1 MNALVV
7 ALLLFV
13 PSLAQAEAQAEGDDV
28 PASIQEFIEARNYA
42 AAFSTPAERAE
53 LAEFNSR
60 DEVLEHT
67 NSERLANVF
76 AQLLLLSERT
86 LELDP
91 GMVKRLGPESPGAFG
106 ALVQALIPSA
116 LVEVETTFEPA
127 PNRLVV
133 QVKAHRFLRD
143 TNLKLINGYTPDG
156 SVPELSPGDILA
168 SGAQIMTWIQ
178 VGDTWMKRTGV
189 VETVNN

>member
-1 MNALVV
+1 MKALVV
-7 ALLLFV
+7 ALLLSL
-13 PSLAQAEAQAEGDDV
+13 PLLAQAQADEV

-53 LAEFNSR
+53 LAAFNSR

-76 AQLLLLSERT
+76 ARLVLLSERT

-91 GMVKRLGPESPGAFG
+91 GMIKRLGPESPGAFG
-106 ALVQALIPSA
+106 ALVQALVPSA
-116 LVEVETTFEPA
+116 IVEVETTFEPA

-143 TNLKLINGYTPDG
+143 TNLELINRYTPDG
-156 SVPELSPGDILA
+156 SVPELSSDQILG
-168 SGAQIMTWIQ
+168 SGPQIMTWIQ

-189 VETVNN
+189 VETLAN

>member
-1 MNALVV
+1 MKALVV
-7 ALLLFV
+7 ALLLFL
-13 PSLAQAEAQAEGDDV
+13 PLLAQAQADEV

-53 LAEFNSR
+53 LATFNSR

-76 AQLLLLSERT
+76 ARLLLLSERT

-91 GMVKRLGPESPGAFG
+91 GMVVQWGSPPGGAFG
-106 ALVQALIPSA
+106 ALVEALVPSA
-116 LVEVETTFEPA
+116 IVAIEQTYEPA

-143 TNLKLINGYTPDG
+143 TNLELINDYTPDG

-189 VETVNN
+189 VETLNN